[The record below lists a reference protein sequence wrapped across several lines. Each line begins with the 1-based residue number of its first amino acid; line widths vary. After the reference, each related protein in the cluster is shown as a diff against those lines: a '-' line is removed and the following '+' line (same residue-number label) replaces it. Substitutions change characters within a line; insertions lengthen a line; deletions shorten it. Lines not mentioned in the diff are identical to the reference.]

1 MAARRMFHGD
11 VVESDAFYDLPV
23 QAQALYL
30 HLTMEADDDGF
41 VAGPRQVARRLGASQ
56 DSLDQLL
63 AGNFIYLCD
72 GVAVIRHFRM
82 ANSLKNDRIQLPR
95 HPEIAKKV
103 FICPNNC
110 YWLSRVKGAVSLATY
125 KRRLV
130 IPNGIQTDSQKRRE
144 EKKREEKRR
153 KEKRRSECECVDS
166 KTEHLRLM
174 GGLLGKG
181 VVLLSEEQVED
192 LLDKLGLDGFH
203 TYVERLADFIL
214 NNNAKINN
222 HYATICKWWLEDK
235 GVRD

>member
-1 MAARRMFHGD
+1 MFHGD
-11 VVESDAFYDLPV
+11 VVESDAFYDLPP

-41 VAGPRQVARRLGASQ
+41 VAGPRQVARRMGTSQ
-56 DSLDQLL
+56 ESLDQLV
-63 AGNFIYLCD
+63 AGNFLYLCD
-72 GVAVIRHFRM
+72 GVGVIRHFRM
-82 ANSLKNDRIQLPR
+82 GNSLKNDRIQLPR

-130 IPNGIQTDSQKRRE
+130 SPNGFQTDSQKRRE

-153 KEKRRSECECVDS
+153 KEKKRAEYEATESSGDS
-166 KTEHLRLM
+166 TAEHLRLM

-203 TYVERLADFIL
+203 TYVERLADFII
-214 NNNAKINN
+214 NNDAKIRN